1 MDFTLRP
8 GTPDDAQACGVICY
22 EAFTNISQQHNF
34 PPDFPAPEVA
44 ISMLQM
50 VLSHP
55 GVYSVVAE
63 QEGRIVGSNFLWE
76 GGPVSGVG
84 PITVDCGVQN
94 STLGRR
100 LMENV
105 LERAQQQGCP
115 SVRLVQSAYH
125 NRSLALYT
133 KLGFDAQE
141 PLSNLNGPPLNISI
155 PGYAVRAAQHSDVE
169 ACNRVCERVHGF
181 HRGAELQAAIEQGS
195 ATVVEHDNRITGY
208 STATGYFGHSVGESN
223 EDIKALLGAAESFMG
238 PGFLLPT
245 RNADLL
251 RWCLQ
256 HGLRIVQPL
265 TLMSRGLYNQ
275 PAGAF
280 LPSILY

>member
-8 GTPDDAQACGVICY
+8 GTPDDVQACATICY

-34 PPDFPAPEVA
+34 PPDFASPEVA
-44 ISMLQM
+44 VGMMQM
-50 VLSHP
+50 VFSLP
-55 GVYSVVAE
+55 NVYSIVGE
-63 QEGRIVGSNFLWE
+63 KDGQIVGSNFLWQN
-76 GGPVSGVG
+76 GPVSGVG
-84 PITVDCGVQN
+84 PITVDCDVQD

-105 LERAQQQGCP
+105 LERAQQQGCA
-115 SVRLVQSAYH
+115 SVRLVQAAYH

-223 EDIKALLGAAESFMG
+223 ETSRRCWAPPNRSWGRDFCCRPAM
-238 PGFLLPT
+238 PT
-245 RNADLL
+245 
-251 RWCLQ
+251 CC
-256 HGLRIVQPL
+256 
-265 TLMSRGLYNQ
+265 
-275 PAGAF
+275 AGACNTACA
-280 LPSILY
+280 SCSR

>member
-22 EAFTNISQQHNF
+22 EAFTHISQQHNF

-195 ATVVEHDNRITGY
+195 ATVVEHDNRITDTRRRRAI
-208 STATGYFGHSVGESN
+208 SATRSA
-223 EDIKALLGAAESFMG
+223 KATKTSRRCWAPPNRSWGRDFCCRPAM
-238 PGFLLPT
+238 PT
-245 RNADLL
+245 
-251 RWCLQ
+251 CC
-256 HGLRIVQPL
+256 
-265 TLMSRGLYNQ
+265 
-275 PAGAF
+275 AGACNTACA
-280 LPSILY
+280 SCSR